1 MRARFSAAQWGFSMS
16 YSLRG
21 AVVAMGFVA
30 IVGGYSA
37 INRGMNFKAAKAS
50 VFMIDRQCKF
60 DRVWTDGKREMI
72 TDSCNSTDEFA
83 DLAKASPAKRKKK
96 IDGKAIVKV
105 SYAAPQDGS
114 YQTSQLEFT
123 GRDEEFYKL
132 KAGDQIDI
140 LVSNEDRTKIIKG

>member
-1 MRARFSAAQWGFSMS
+1 MS

-21 AVVAMGFVA
+21 AVFAMGFVA

-37 INRGMNFKAAKAS
+37 VNRGMNYKRAKAN
-50 VFMIDRQCKF
+50 VFLIDR
-60 DRVWTDGKREMI
+60 REVV
-72 TDSCNSTDEFA
+72 TDSCTSTDEFA
-83 DLAKASPAKRKKK
+83 DLAKASPAERKKK

-105 SYAAPQDGS
+105 SYTAPQDGS

-140 LVSNEDRTKIIKG
+140 LVSNEDKTKIVKG

>member
-1 MRARFSAAQWGFSMS
+1 MS

-21 AVVAMGFVA
+21 AVFAMGFVA
-30 IVGGYSA
+30 IVGAYSA
-37 INRGMNFKAAKAS
+37 VNRGMNYKEAKAN
-50 VFMIDRQCKF
+50 VFLIDRKCKF
-60 DRVWTDGKREMI
+60 DRVWTDGKREVV
-72 TDSCNSTDEFA
+72 TDSCTSTDEFA
-83 DLAKASPAKRKKK
+83 DLAKASPAQRKKK

-105 SYAAPQDGS
+105 SYTAPQDGS

-140 LVSNEDRTKIIKG
+140 LVSNEDKTKIVKG